1 MSGKLKIFFK
11 PRVSELGACQWE
23 NVSDAMDAAKYY
35 AASVLMCC
43 VCVDGK
49 FVQMNKLIIFFVM
62 YNKTVTYTKY
72 YIIV

>member
-35 AASVLMCC
+35 AASVD
-43 VCVDGK
+43 VAYVDGK